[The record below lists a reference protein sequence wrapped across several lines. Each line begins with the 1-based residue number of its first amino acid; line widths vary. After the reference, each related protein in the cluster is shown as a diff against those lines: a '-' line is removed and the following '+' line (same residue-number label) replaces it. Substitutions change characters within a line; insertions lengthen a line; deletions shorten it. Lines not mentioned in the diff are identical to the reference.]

1 MQQFSGID
9 TFVKV
14 AETLNFTEAG
24 RRLGLSASAVG
35 KSISRLEDRLGVQLF
50 QRNTRAV
57 TLTEK
62 GEDYLYFCRQALETM
77 AEGGRRLADNQVTPT
92 GRLRVGMPLVCSPFQ
107 ATFLQF
113 MQLYPDVDVE
123 LDFSDR
129 FVDVIEEGFDLVVRT
144 GKLTDSRLMSTYL
157 GRCQMRLVA
166 APAYLNRRGRPEHL
180 GDLTMQDCLRFRP
193 STNGRLQPWPVP
205 DRVGAALQA
214 RLTCSHVEMLCYAAH
229 QGAGIAY
236 LPDFLVDHAL
246 EQGTLEVVLPGKVC
260 SETDFHLIWPS
271 GNWRPK
277 KMDVAIAFLRKNLL
291 AARHYGEDL

>member
-35 KSISRLEDRLGVQLF
+35 KSVSRLEDRLGVQLF

-57 TLTEK
+57 ALTEK
-62 GEDYLYFCRQALETM
+62 GEEYLYFCRQALEAMT
-77 AEGGRRLADNQVTPT
+77 EGERRLADNQVTPT
-92 GRLRVGMPLVCSPFQ
+92 GRLRIGMPLVCSPFQ
-107 ATFLQF
+107 ATLLRF
-113 MQLYPDVDVE
+113 MQQYPDVDVE

-157 GRCQMRLVA
+157 GRCKMQLVA
-166 APAYLNRRGRPEHL
+166 APTYLNRRGRPDQV

-193 STNGRLQPWPVP
+193 STNGRVQPWPVP
-205 DRVGAALQA
+205 ERVDAALSS
-214 RLTCSHVEMLCYAAH
+214 RLTCSHVEMLCYAAL

-236 LPDFLVDHAL
+236 LPDFLVNQAL
-246 EQGTLEVVLPGKVC
+246 DDGALEVVLPGKVS
-260 SETDFHLIWPS
+260 SETDFHLIWPA
-271 GNWRPK
+271 NTWRPK
-277 KMDVAIAFLRKNLL
+277 KLDVAIAFLRKNLL
-291 AARHYGEDL
+291 HTPAPAV